1 MPMRREVKALLV
13 GVSAT
18 AMLCIL
24 AIGHGASRSAQAHSV
39 ELEIVAPGLYIV
51 DNSKPV
57 PVELAKPRRMFL
69 YKMPAPMQSLAE
81 TIGPGS
87 LEIDPGREGA
97 GVGGGSDEEGQC
109 FADITCGPSCA
120 NCEKCQCLMDD
131 GR

>member
-1 MPMRREVKALLV
+1 MRRELKALIV
-13 GVSAT
+13 GVCST
-18 AMLCIL
+18 ALLCVV
-24 AIGHGASRSAQAHSV
+24 AIGHGASRSV
-39 ELEIVAPGLYIV
+39 KLEIVAPELVMAQDMGPQ
-51 DNSKPV
+51 PV
-57 PVELAKPRRMFL
+57 AVELSKPRRMFL
-69 YKMPAPMQSLAE
+69 YKDPAPLQSLEE